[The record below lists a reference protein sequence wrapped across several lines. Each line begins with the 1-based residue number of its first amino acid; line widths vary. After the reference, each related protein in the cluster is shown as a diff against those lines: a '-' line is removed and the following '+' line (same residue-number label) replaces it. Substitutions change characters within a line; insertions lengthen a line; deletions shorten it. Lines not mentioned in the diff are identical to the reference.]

1 MQMAFDAQPELD
13 DDTLI
18 ARFAGG
24 DQSAARALTH
34 RLTPGVM
41 ALARRMLRNEAEAED
56 VAQEAMLRLWKTAP
70 KWEPGRAKAST
81 WIYRVT
87 SNLCTDR
94 LRKKGTSNIDDMP
107 EPIDETPS
115 VTETMVARERA
126 AALNSV
132 MRTLPDRQREA
143 LHLRHFQ
150 ELSNI
155 EIAKIMDTSIE
166 AVESLLGRAKR
177 NLADKLLKQNDKLGL
192 N

>member
-1 MQMAFDAQPELD
+1 MAFDAQSELD

-18 ARFAGG
+18 ARFAEG
-24 DQSAARALTH
+24 DQSAARALTI

-56 VAQEAMLRLWKTAP
+56 VTQEAMLRLWKMAP
-70 KWEPGRAKAST
+70 NWEPGRAKAST

-94 LRKKGTSNIDDMP
+94 LRKKRTSNIDDVP

-115 VTETMVARERA
+115 VTDQMTAQERA
-126 AALNSV
+126 IALNAG
-132 MRTLPDRQREA
+132 MATLPDRQREA
-143 LHLRHFQ
+143 LHLRHFDD
-150 ELSNI
+150 LSNI
-155 EIAKIMDTSIE
+155 EIAKIMDTTVE
-166 AVESLLGRAKR
+166 AIESLLGRAKR
-177 NLADKLLKQNDKLGL
+177 GLADRLLKQHDKLGL